1 MGAHRLIGV
10 LQPMKVE
17 YINPFIDSAKKLMEI
32 MVGIQQFE
40 KKSITVENKLASM
53 FDVSAVIGVTGDCV
67 GAIVLSFSEG
77 VAQEMLSRLLG
88 EPVSD
93 FNDDVCDAV
102 GEMVNI
108 ITGNAQA
115 QLQEGGMG
123 NLNRALPI
131 VVVGKGQ
138 AIKVAPG
145 TPCINVEF
153 STELGGFALQVGLRF
168 S

>member
-1 MGAHRLIGV
+1 MTGE
-10 LQPMKVE
+10 LQLMKVE
-17 YINPFIDSAKKLMEI
+17 YINPFIDSTKKLMEI

-40 KKSITVENKLASM
+40 KKGITVETKLASM
-53 FDVSAVIGVTGDCV
+53 FDVSAVIGVTGDCT

-88 EPVSD
+88 EPIVD

-115 QLQEGGMG
+115 QLQESGMN
-123 NLNRALPI
+123 NLNRAVPT

-138 AIKVAPG
+138 AIRVAPS

-153 STELGGFALQVGLRF
+153 STELGGFALQVCLRF

>member
-1 MGAHRLIGV
+1 
-10 LQPMKVE
+10 MKVE
-17 YINPFIDSAKKLMEI
+17 YINPFIDSTKKLMEI

-40 KKSITVENKLASM
+40 KKSITVENRLASM
-53 FDVSAVIGVTGDCV
+53 FDVSAVIGVTGDCD

-88 EPVSD
+88 EPVFD

-115 QLQEGGMG
+115 QLQEGGM
-123 NLNRALPI
+123 NDLNRSVPT
-131 VVVGKGQ
+131 VVLGKGQ
-138 AIKVAPG
+138 TIKVAPG
-145 TPCINVEF
+145 TPCINIEF
-153 STELGGFALQVGLRF
+153 STEMGGFALQVCLRF

>member
-1 MGAHRLIGV
+1 M
-10 LQPMKVE
+10 QFMKVE
-17 YINPFIDSAKKLMEI
+17 YINPFIDSTKKLMEI

-40 KKSITVENKLASM
+40 KKSITVENRLASM
-53 FDVSAVIGVTGDCV
+53 FDVSAVIGVTGDCD

-88 EPVSD
+88 EPVFD

-115 QLQEGGMG
+115 QLQEGGM
-123 NLNRALPI
+123 NDLNRSVPT
-131 VVVGKGQ
+131 VVLGKGQ
-138 AIKVAPG
+138 TIKVAPG
-145 TPCINVEF
+145 TPCINIEF
-153 STELGGFALQVGLRF
+153 STEMGGFALQVCLRF